1 MQIKF
6 CGAAKTVTGSSHLL
20 ILNDG
25 FKILLDCGMFQ
36 GKDVLSG
43 QVNVNETFLF
53 NPGEINCMILSH
65 AHIDHSGRIPKFV
78 HDGFKGKIYCTSA
91 TADLC
96 KIMLLDSAHIQE
108 NDAKF
113 ISKKN
118 RQKGLPEEEAL
129 YTADDVMDALK
140 LFTTVNYEQL
150 FSIRNDVSFLLRDNG
165 HLIGSGSVNL
175 TIKEGNNTIA
185 LGFTGDIGRPNRPI
199 LKDPIAMPSCDY
211 LITESTYGGRLHE
224 AFPDDKEHLLNV
236 IKDTCEVKKGK
247 VIIPAFSVG
256 RTQEIVYMLDQL
268 NKEGKLSHIPVYVDS
283 PLSTN
288 ATEVYKRHPE
298 CFDEELHKYI
308 MTDPNP
314 FGFNDLTYITE
325 VDESKKLNDLATPCI
340 IISASGMAEA
350 GRIVHHI
357 FNHVEDPNCTI
368 LIVGYCA
375 ESTLGAHLRDGAKK
389 IHIFGE
395 LLQVKAHIEVM
406 DSFSAHGDQKE
417 MLQFLD
423 PLDRGKLKQ
432 IFIVH
437 GDNEN
442 QAAFKDALEKNRFK
456 NISIPARGDV
466 VEIH

>member
-25 FKILLDCGMFQ
+25 YKILLDCGMFQ
-36 GKDVLSG
+36 GKDTLNG
-43 QVNVNETFLF
+43 TVNVNQAFLF
-53 NPGEINCMILSH
+53 DPKEIDVMILSH
-65 AHIDHSGRIPKFV
+65 AHIDHSGRIPKLV
-78 HDGFKGKIYCTSA
+78 HDGFKGKIYCTPA
-91 TADLC
+91 TADLS

-113 ISKKN
+113 LSKRNKK
-118 RQKGLPEEEAL
+118 KGLPEEEAL
-129 YTADDVMDALK
+129 YTPEDVASAIEL
-140 LFTTVNYEQL
+140 LTTVDYEKT
-150 FSIRNDVSFLLRDNG
+150 FSIRNDVSFFFRDNG

-175 TIKEGNNTIA
+175 TIKEGNNTVT

-199 LKDPIAMPSCDY
+199 LKDPIPMPACDY

-224 AFPDDKEHLLNV
+224 AFPDDKEHLLQV
-236 IKDTCEVKKGK
+236 IKDTIELKKGK

-268 NKEGKLSHIPVYVDS
+268 NKDGKLSHVPVYVDS

-288 ATEVYKRHPE
+288 ATEIYRRHPE
-298 CFDEELHKYI
+298 CFDEELHKYM

-314 FGFNDLTYITE
+314 FGFNDLTYITQ
-325 VDESKKLNDLATPCI
+325 VDESKKLNDLGTPCI

-357 FNHVEDPNCTI
+357 FNHIEDPNCTI

-375 ESTLGAHLRDGAKK
+375 ENTMGAHLRDGAKTV
-389 IHIFGE
+389 HIFGE
-395 LLQVKAHIEVM
+395 LKHVKAHIEVM

-417 MLQFLD
+417 MLEFLN
-423 PLDRGKLKQ
+423 PLDRNKLKQ

-442 QAAFKDALEKNRFK
+442 QAAFKDALSKNKFN
-456 NISIPARGDV
+456 NISIPAKGDV
-466 VEIH
+466 VDIH